1 MPRIA
6 RLTYQGGFYHIFNRG
21 LEKKVIFKQDK
32 DYNKLLDKLSQLL
45 VEGDWIIYAYCLLPN
60 HFHLLVEEKKLPIAK
75 LMGRLFTSYG
85 VYFNKKYKRQGPLF
99 GDRFKSKLI
108 QKDSY
113 FLEVSRYIHF
123 NPVKANLVKDPQDYP
138 YSSLREYSGKGVR
151 KIINLDKVTTLLGNK
166 LTRIED
172 YLSYVKEGVNQDLE
186 EYDPFI
192 NTKDVI
198 GSAVFATHRK
208 LV

>member
-113 FLEVSRYIHF
+113 FLEVSRYIHL

>member
-1 MPRIA
+1 MTRTA

-21 LEKKVIFKQDK
+21 LEKRVIFKRDK
-32 DYNKLLDKLSQLL
+32 DYDKLLDKLSQLI

-60 HFHLLVEEKKLPIAK
+60 HYHLLVEENKTPIAK

-99 GDRFKSKLI
+99 QDRFKSKLI
-108 QKDSY
+108 QKDAY
-113 FLEVSRYIHF
+113 FLEVSRYIHL
-123 NPVKANLVKDPQDYP
+123 NPYKANLVNDPQDYP
-138 YSSLREYSGKGVR
+138 YSSLREYTGKGLR
-151 KIINLDKVTTLLGNK
+151 KIINLDHVTRLLGDNK
-166 LTRIED
+166 TRIED
-172 YLSYVKEGVNQDLE
+172 YLRFVKEGIKLDLE

-208 LV
+208 MV